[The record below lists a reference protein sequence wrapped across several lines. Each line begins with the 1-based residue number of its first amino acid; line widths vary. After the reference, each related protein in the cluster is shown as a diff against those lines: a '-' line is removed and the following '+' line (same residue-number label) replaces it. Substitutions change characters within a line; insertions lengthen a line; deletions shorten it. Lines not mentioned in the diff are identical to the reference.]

1 MAYENKITFKIDV
14 KKLVKSGFYQGEKG
28 LYATLTI
35 VPTPNNQYGD
45 DYMVTQYMGKKAEG
59 ERDPI
64 VGNGRDL
71 IFGDDNKEAL
81 SKKLKTLKVEPEES
95 EEHPF

>member
-1 MAYENKITFKIDV
+1 MAHEQKITVKIDV
-14 KKLVKSGFYQGEKG
+14 KKLVKSSFYQGEKG

-45 DYMVTQYMGKKAEG
+45 DYMVTQYIGKKAEG

-64 VGNGRDL
+64 VGNARDL
-71 IFGDDNKEAL
+71 VFDNDTKKKEV
-81 SKKLKTLKVEPEES
+81 VEEDEEDV
-95 EEHPF
+95 PF

>member
-1 MAYENKITFKIDV
+1 MAYENKITLKIDV

-35 VPTPNNQYGD
+35 IPTPNNKYGD
-45 DYMVTQYMGKKAEG
+45 EYMVTQYMGKKAEG
-59 ERDPI
+59 EKDPI

-71 IFGDDNKEAL
+71 LFDNDTSEK
-81 SKKLKTLKVEPEES
+81 SPEVKQ
-95 EEHPF
+95 EEEEMPF

>member
-14 KKLVKSGFYQGEKG
+14 KKLVKSSFYQGEKG

-35 VPTPNNQYGD
+35 VPTPNTQYGD
-45 DYMVTQYMGKKAEG
+45 DYMVTQYIGKKAEG

-71 IFGDDNKEAL
+71 IFEGDNKEAL
-81 SKKLKTLKVEPEES
+81 SKKLKSLKVEPEEFDDS
-95 EEHPF
+95 PF